1 MDTVEATKMVMS
13 RIQKID
19 PENASKIMGY
29 ILIQDQGDNEMIRLA
44 FGPENHLVSVIKQAK
59 SFLDISSNTS
69 STHRSSPQ
77 IVIPSNGF
85 HHLNPPSP
93 SSPWSLTGSFSDQHH
108 HRGSPR
114 PASYASVVN
123 GGGSSGPS
131 LYGGF
136 NDAGEEFGANNGLQV
151 VSDQNV
157 EFNGDSIYSGDP
169 MASPGGRSDS
179 VVFPY
184 NDTSNWSMES
194 GNCGDMHH
202 HHLHRRSCSVN
213 DVFLGGGGGNDDIT
227 GGFGGWRPCMYFAR
241 GFCKNGTSCKFVHG
255 NSGFVEELGL
265 GSSSPT
271 GKLEGFEDLIRIK
284 AIQQQQQ
291 RIAALAGAGVH
302 PFPFNRSTAAALMMG
317 DEFHKFSR
325 VRPDRNDFGPMGFAG
340 SNSSSRQI
348 YLTFPADSTFKE
360 EDVSNY
366 FSMFGPVQDVRI
378 PYQQKRMFGFVTF
391 MLPETVKA
399 ILAKGN
405 PHFVC
410 DSRVLVKPYKEK
422 GKIPDKKHQQQIER
436 GDFSGCLSPTAL
448 ESAEPFDHIPFGAR
462 MFNHEMIMRRKI
474 EERELQQAIE
484 LHDRRLMNLQLTD
497 LNNHQ
502 FQRSLSLGGAVSSP
516 TQTNQNFVFSSDG
529 NNEELVSGGRFNS
542 NLSTQDNMNS
552 LGNESDPNAETP
564 KNERFDI
571 YLEHALPDNLFASPT
586 KLATTDNQANFS
598 TDMSETDH
606 GAAIPVHITSKCQDE
621 MKDPKGPKN

>member
-13 RIQKID
+13 RIQKLD

-44 FGPENHLVSVIKQAK
+44 FGPENLLLSVIKQAK

-69 STHRSSPQ
+69 SAPSSTTPSLFIHRNSPQ
-77 IVIPSNGF
+77 IVIPNNGF
-85 HHLNPPSP
+85 HHMNPPSP
-93 SSPWSLTGSFSDQHH
+93 SSPWSLSGSFPDHH
-108 HRGSPR
+108 LHRGSPR
-114 PASYASVVN
+114 PVSYAAVVN
-123 GGGSSGPS
+123 GGGSSAS
-131 LYGGF
+131 SFYNNF
-136 NDAGEEFGANNGLQV
+136 NDPTDEYSTNNGLQV
-151 VSDQNV
+151 VSDQLSFFDESKNV
-157 EFNGDSIYSGDP
+157 DFIDP
-169 MASPGGRSDS
+169 MVSPGGRSDS
-179 VVFPY
+179 VLFPY
-184 NDTSNWSMES
+184 PNDTSNWPMVS
-194 GNCGDMHH
+194 GNCGDAHH

-213 DVFLGGGGGNDDIT
+213 DVFLGGGGGGNDDMGGG

-255 NSGFVEELGL
+255 GFGDEIGL
-265 GSSSPT
+265 NPSSPTAVAGSPT
-271 GKLEGFEDLIRIK
+271 GKIDSFDDLLRIK

-291 RIAALAGAGVH
+291 RIAAMAGGGVP
-302 PFPFNRSTAAALMMG
+302 PFPFNRCMNFLNENPRSAAALMMG

-325 VRPDRNDFGPMGFAG
+325 CRPDRNDFAAMGLG
-340 SNSSSRQI
+340 NSNSSSRQI

-410 DSRVLVKPYKEK
+410 DSR
-422 GKIPDKKHQQQIER
+422 QQMER

-462 MFNHEMIMRRKI
+462 MFNQEMILRRKL
-474 EERELQQAIE
+474 EERAELQQAME
-484 LHDRRLMNLQLTD
+484 FQDRRLMNLQLSD
-497 LNNHQ
+497 LKNHH
-502 FQRSLSLGGAVSSP
+502 FHPNLSVSSP
-516 TQTNQNFVFSSDG
+516 TQSCAQINQN
-529 NNEELVSGGRFNS
+529 L
-542 NLSTQDNMNS
+542 L
-552 LGNESDPNAETP
+552 
-564 KNERFDI
+564 
-571 YLEHALPDNLFASPT
+571 LEHILPDNLFASP
-586 KLATTDNQANFS
+586 KKSAAIDNQTIFS
-598 TDMSETDH
+598 TDMPETDDS
-606 GAAIPVHITSKCQDE
+606 AATASSLSAANDIQVLPTTSTPLE
-621 MKDPKGPKN
+621 MLASLNSCYFQMPRKMEE